1 METCDVLYFSDKVF
15 ENLIFIPVIVNGIE
29 VTALFDTGVDIVCGA
44 KWVIDYQSHYFAI
57 SNIVEKE

>member
-29 VTALFDTGVDIVCGA
+29 VTALFDTGSGYVLCFKKHCGTV
-44 KWVIDYQSHYFAI
+44 WRVTDEVICDRR
-57 SNIVEKE
+57 K

>member
-29 VTALFDTGVDIVCGA
+29 ATALFDTGSGYCMRRKMGHRLSKPLFRD
-44 KWVIDYQSHYFAI
+44 Q
-57 SNIVEKE
+57 